1 MDIKKLLATVVTAGV
16 IVTGTAGIASAATA
30 PSTTAPSTTAT
41 HASAKAHG
49 HRHLR
54 HRLLR
59 AGAKVAAS
67 TIGIDVKTLVEDV
80 RAGQSVADVA
90 KAHDV
95 APQKVVDAVVTAGN
109 RKIDQAVANGKLS
122 AERATKLKARLP
134 QLVTR
139 VVDRTRAAR

>member
-1 MDIKKLLATVVTAGV
+1 MEIKKLLATVVTAGV
-16 IVTGTAGIASAATA
+16 IVTGTASVASAATA
-30 PSTTAPSTTAT
+30 PKTTAT
-41 HASAKAHG
+41 HTSAKAHG

-67 TIGIDVKTLVEDV
+67 TIGVDVKTLVKDV
-80 RAGQSVADVA
+80 RSGQSVADVA

-95 APQKVVDAVVTAGN
+95 DPQKVVDAVVTAGN
-109 RKIDQAVANGKLS
+109 QKIDQAVTNGKLT
-122 AERATKLKARLP
+122 AERATKLKAKLP

-139 VVDRTRAAR
+139 LVNRTRAAR